1 MSASSMVSLTMW
13 YATALRDGSGRGQHD
28 AVAAVLA
35 NLQRVV
41 LASDSCGRP
50 TRFATLKLWLVARE

>member
-28 AVAAVLA
+28 AVAAV
-35 NLQRVV
+35 V
-41 LASDSCGRP
+41 LEVDV
-50 TRFATLKLWLVARE
+50 LVSADP